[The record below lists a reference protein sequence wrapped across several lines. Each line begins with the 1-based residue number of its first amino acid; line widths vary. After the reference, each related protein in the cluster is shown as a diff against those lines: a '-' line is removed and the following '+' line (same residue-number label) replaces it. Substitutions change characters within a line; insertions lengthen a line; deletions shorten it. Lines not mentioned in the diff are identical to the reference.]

1 MPNVY
6 SPTAPTVAGD
16 NITVNRLVNNP
27 VLIQRTLRTLV
38 QARLIGDR
46 VLSGEVDLT
55 GTGSVN
61 FEVSEAIFAASLAE
75 RIDDLMEYPLSAE
88 PSAVS
93 QMATVENWGLA
104 TMISDKLVARN
115 RIDVV
120 NRKLIKLANR
130 IAFGFDA
137 LVLSAVAS
145 AVTQTSNAA
154 TAWSNTTTADP
165 FADITL
171 AASVVDSLNQ
181 GYEIDTVLATP
192 NRWAR
197 LISAA
202 KVIERAPRESGD
214 GLLLTGRLAQ
224 IAGLNVWK
232 TTNMPAGVDVMLL
245 DSRQLGSIGWEDQG
259 GGYTGSAKGVQS
271 KKIRLEENDG
281 WKIQGRRVGVP
292 IVQEPGAAV
301 KILST

>member
-1 MPNVY
+1 MPNVV
-6 SPTAPTVAGD
+6 SPTAPTVSGD
-16 NITVNRLVNNP
+16 NITVNRLVNSP
-27 VLIQRTLRTLV
+27 VLIQRLLRTLA
-38 QARLIGDR
+38 QQRLVGDK
-46 VLSGEVDLT
+46 VLTGSVDLT

-61 FEVSEAIFAASLAE
+61 YEVSEAIMAASLAE

-115 RIDVV
+115 RMDIA
-120 NRKLIKLANR
+120 NRKLLKLANR

-137 LVLSAVAS
+137 LILSAVAS
-145 AVTQTSNAA
+145 AVTQTSAA
-154 TAWSNTTTADP
+154 VAAWSATTADP

-171 AASVVDSLNQ
+171 GAAVVDSLNQ
-181 GYEIDTVLATP
+181 GYEVDTVLATP
-192 NRWAR
+192 TRWAR
-197 LISAA
+197 LIASA
-202 KVIERAPRESGD
+202 KIIERAPREASD
-214 GLLLTGRLAQ
+214 SLLLTGRLAR
-224 IAGLNVWK
+224 IAGLDIWK

-259 GGYTGSAKGVQS
+259 GGYVGAANDVQS

-281 WKIQGRRVGVP
+281 WKIQGRRIGVP
-292 IVQEPGAAV
+292 IISEPGAAV
-301 KILST
+301 KITST

>member
-6 SPTAPTVAGD
+6 SPQAPTVSGD
-16 NITVNRLVNNP
+16 NLTVNRLVQSP

-38 QARLIGDR
+38 QMRLVGDK
-46 VLSGEVDLT
+46 VLSGEVNLT

-61 FEVSEAIFAASLAE
+61 YEISEAIMAASLAE
-75 RIDDLMEYPLSAE
+75 KIDDLMEYPLSSE

-93 QMATVENWGLA
+93 AMATVENWGLA

-115 RIDVV
+115 RIDIV

-130 IAFGFDA
+130 IAFGFDS
-137 LVLSAVAS
+137 LILSAVAS
-145 AVTQTSNAA
+145 AVTQTSAA
-154 TAWSNTTTADP
+154 AAAWSNTASADP

-171 AASVVDSLNQ
+171 GASVVDSLNQ

-214 GLLLTGRLAQ
+214 SLLLTGRLAR
-224 IAGLNVWK
+224 IAGLDVWK

-259 GGYTGSAKGVQS
+259 GGYDGPANGVQS
-271 KKIRLEENDG
+271 KRIRLEENDG
-281 WKIQGRRVGVP
+281 WKIQGRRIGVP
-292 IVQEPGAAV
+292 IVQEPGAAI
-301 KILST
+301 KITGS

>member
-1 MPNVY
+1 MPNVV
-6 SPTAPTVAGD
+6 SPTAPTVSGD
-16 NITVNRLVNNP
+16 NITVNRLVNSP
-27 VLIQRTLRTLV
+27 VLIQRMLRTLV
-38 QARLIGDR
+38 QQRLVGDKI
-46 VLSGEVDLT
+46 LTGEVDLT

-61 FEVSEAIFAASLAE
+61 YEVSEAIMAASLAE

-88 PSAVS
+88 ASAVS
-93 QMATVENWGLA
+93 AMATVENWGLA

-115 RIDVV
+115 RIDIV

-137 LVLSAVAS
+137 LILSAVAS
-145 AVTQTSNAA
+145 NVTQTSAAAA
-154 TAWSNTTTADP
+154 TWSSASADP

-181 GYEIDTVLATP
+181 GYEVDTVLCTP

-197 LISAA
+197 LIAAA
-202 KVIERAPRESGD
+202 KVIERAPREGD
-214 GLLLTGRLAQ
+214 NTLLLTGRLAR

-232 TTNMPAGVDVMLL
+232 TTNMPASVDVMCL

-259 GGYTGSAKGVQS
+259 GGYTGSPKGVQS

-281 WKIQGRRVGVP
+281 WKIQGRRIGVP
-292 IVQEPGAAV
+292 IVQEPGSAV
-301 KILST
+301 KITTT